1 MRFTDRQL
9 NRRFFDA
16 TGFLGGFRSSIFSSR
31 FFLLAIL
38 LLSFQYTAKAATGP
52 RICMP
57 KALGSMP
64 GFPTLVTSVNDP
76 NAING
81 TYIWDNILFTTTKT
95 FSLPKDCNLH
105 SYLPVG
111 TDLASVKLRFTIP
124 VSTVFSNVENMQI
137 IGTTGGTGFGVL
149 RRALSM
155 GAALGGQ
162 SYNLAHEYGVSFSCP
177 GGQLGLEIINFN
189 EFNITGLYDPNKC
202 NGAFEVNYSIKVVQ
216 NKSEPVNRNV
226 ITDSVGIG
234 LITTFLDANN
244 KQLGDPYSS
253 SLYNSKGHIYQGNV
267 YCKYTVPGSVNF
279 STVSNRDVFYKTGNS
294 AQSFNIT
301 LTNCVNTNGHPVNIF
316 WTFGGAVGK
325 GADLI
330 PNMSTVGP
338 QNVGTQ
344 ISCNGKVAT
353 HNISVQLLSDTGATG
368 QTVTCRAQL
377 MAYPSVNSF
386 NAISAGAYSGQASL
400 IFQFQ

>member
-16 TGFLGGFRSSIFSSR
+16 TRFLSSFGSLIFSSR
-31 FFLLAIL
+31 LFLLAIL
-38 LLSFQYTAKAATGP
+38 LLSFQYTAKAASGP
-52 RICMP
+52 NICMP
-57 KALGSMP
+57 KALGSTP

-81 TYIWDNILFTTTKT
+81 NNILNNILFTTTKT
-95 FSLPKDCNLH
+95 ISSKDCL
-105 SYLPVG
+105 YYFLLPLG
-111 TDLASVKLRFTIP
+111 TDLASVKLKFTIP

-137 IGTTGGTGFGVL
+137 IGTTGGTGFGVI

-162 SYNLAHEYGVSFSCP
+162 SYNLAHEYGIGFFCP

-202 NGAFEVNYSIKVVQ
+202 KGAFEVNYSIKIVQ

-226 ITDSVGIG
+226 IKDSVGIG
-234 LITTFLDANN
+234 LITTFLDLNN
-244 KQLGDPYSS
+244 KQLGTPYPS
-253 SLYNSKGHIYQGNV
+253 SLHNSKGHIYQGNV

-294 AQSFNIT
+294 AQSFNII
-301 LTNCVNTNGHPVNIF
+301 LNNCANTNGHPVNIF

-330 PNMSTVGP
+330 PNMSAVGP
-338 QNVGTQ
+338 QNVGTK
-344 ISCNGKVAT
+344 ITCNGKVAT
-353 HNISVQLLSDTGATG
+353 HNTSVQLLSDTGTTG
-368 QTVTCRAQL
+368 QTVPCRAQL